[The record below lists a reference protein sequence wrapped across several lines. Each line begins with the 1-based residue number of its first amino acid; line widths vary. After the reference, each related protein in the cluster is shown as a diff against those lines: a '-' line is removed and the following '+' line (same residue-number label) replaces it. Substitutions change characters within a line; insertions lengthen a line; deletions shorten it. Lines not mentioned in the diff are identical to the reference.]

1 MERKLSPE
9 EQERIRLLSD
19 GEIYQRAIEFAKE
32 QEEIIA
38 YRQFGHQ
45 VSGLEAYARSFKEL
59 DEFVNHQKGRNWEGK
74 NQSFEGFYT
83 ALANYLNNLRE
94 DVQGKYSFVP
104 PEGQTKNE
112 KKEQTDF
119 FAGLLAREF
128 VQHLAAEMMWQ
139 AWKSKKEGK

>member
-45 VSGLEAYARSFKEL
+45 ISGLEAYAGSFEDL
-59 DEFVNHQKGRNWEGK
+59 DKFVNHQKGRNWEDK
-74 NQSFEGFYT
+74 SQPFEDFYI
-83 ALANYLNNLRE
+83 ALANYLNELRE
-94 DVQGKYSFVP
+94 DVQQKYSFVF
-104 PEGQTKNE
+104 PEGLTKNE
-112 KKEQTDF
+112 EKEQTDF
-119 FAGLLAREF
+119 FAGLLAQEF
-128 VQHLAAEMMWQ
+128 IQHLAAEMMWQ
-139 AWKSKKEGK
+139 AWKSR

>member
-45 VSGLEAYARSFKEL
+45 ISGLEAYARSFGEL

-74 NQSFEGFYT
+74 SQSFEGFYT
-83 ALANYLNNLRE
+83 ALANYLNELRE
-94 DVQGKYSFVP
+94 DVQNKYGFVP
-104 PEGQTKNE
+104 YEGAT
-112 KKEQTDF
+112 KKEQRF
-119 FAGLLAREF
+119 FAGLLAQEF
-128 VQHLAAEMMWQ
+128 IQHLAAEMMWQ
-139 AWKSKKEGK
+139 AWKQKEGK